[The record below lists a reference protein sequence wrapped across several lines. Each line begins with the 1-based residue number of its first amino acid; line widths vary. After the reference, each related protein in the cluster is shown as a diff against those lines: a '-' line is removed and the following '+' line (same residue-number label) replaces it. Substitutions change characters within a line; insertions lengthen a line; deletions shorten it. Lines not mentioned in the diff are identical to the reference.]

1 MKTSTMNR
9 PNRTSLC
16 LGLLTL
22 QLACLVLG
30 TQMPGAWRDGLQGA
44 IGLPF
49 GVSSWAHF
57 VLFGG
62 MAALAVARPL
72 QWRWHWVLL
81 AALALALLTEGLQF
95 FALDR
100 HPRWLDVGID
110 MGGALLG
117 VALGGLSTD
126 ATRPKPRP

>member
-1 MKTSTMNR
+1 MNR

-16 LGLLTL
+16 LGLLAL

-44 IGLPF
+44 MGLPF

-57 VLFGG
+57 ALFGG

-72 QWRWHWVLL
+72 AWRWQWVVL

-95 FALDR
+95 FANAR

-110 MGGALLG
+110 MAGALLG
-117 VALGGLSTD
+117 VAVAGLSAG
-126 ATRPKPRP
+126 ATGLKPRP